1 MTDRTLH
8 PQAWVALSLMALYT
22 TAEGLCQIFVSV
34 YFWVESLDFM
44 AVCRHYLA
52 LYAVTPVV
60 FTLAGWLA
68 QRYDRLL
75 VYRLGLALHA
85 AYYLTLLLLRE
96 NAATYSVHLGVLL
109 GITWGFFWAGQNTF
123 SFDVT
128 RSGNR
133 ERFFGLQ
140 LSIDGICGFV
150 APLIGGTVIW
160 LTPGTLL
167 GYQIIFGCAVVIYI
181 ACLVIS
187 YWMPHD
193 NARRPFK
200 LKRALFPGRD
210 QRDWRLIMLASLT
223 MAGAFNIFI
232 FLLSLLMYQQTDTE
246 VAVGAFSAFQAIA
259 GVAVSYI
266 LSRVMTP
273 MRRQPV
279 LLLSVI
285 LLVTGGVLILW
296 SLNLTTLILFGF
308 LRAVSGPMF
317 GISHFSLRLDVID
330 TSVEERAQRIEY
342 ITAWE
347 WPLALGRVIM
357 MTALM
362 VLSEWFVDG
371 DLGLRIAIFALCAIR
386 ILTYF
391 VLIRTDAMRA
401 YRVLR
406 KGGDAVV

>member
-1 MTDRTLH
+1 MNDRTLH

-60 FTLAGWLA
+60 FTLAGWMA

-75 VYRLGLALHA
+75 VYRMGLFLHA
-85 AYYLTLLLLRE
+85 VYYAALLLLRE
-96 NAATYSVHLGVLL
+96 EAATYSVHLGVLL

-128 RSGNR
+128 RAGNR
-133 ERFFGLQ
+133 ERYFGLQ
-140 LSIDGICGFV
+140 LGIDGVCGFV
-150 APLIGGTVIW
+150 APLLGGFIIW
-160 LTPGTLL
+160 MTPGTLF
-167 GYQIIFGCAVVIYI
+167 GYQLIFGSAVVIYCI
-181 ACLVIS
+181 CLALS

-193 NARRPFK
+193 NTRRPFK
-200 LKRALFPGRD
+200 LKRALFPGKE
-210 QRDWRLIMLASLT
+210 QRDWRLIMLASGT

-232 FLLSLLMYQQTDTE
+232 FLLALLMYQQTNTE
-246 VAVGAFSAFQAIA
+246 LAVGAYSAIQAAA
-259 GVAVSYI
+259 GVSVSFF

-279 LLLSVI
+279 LLASVV
-285 LLVTGGVLILW
+285 LLVIAGAMILW
-296 SLNLTTLILFGF
+296 QLNLATLIIFGL
-308 LRAVSGPMF
+308 LRSISGPMF

-330 TSVEERAQRIEY
+330 SSVEERHQRIEY

-347 WPLALGRVIM
+347 WPLAIGRVIM
-357 MTALM
+357 MLVLM
-362 VLSEWFVDG
+362 GLAGWFTES

-386 ILTYF
+386 ILTY
-391 VLIRTDAMRA
+391 LILIQTDTMRA
-401 YRVLR
+401 YRKASGQRLE
-406 KGGDAVV
+406 A

>member
-1 MTDRTLH
+1 MNDRTLH

-68 QRYDRLL
+68 QRYDRLM
-75 VYRLGLALHA
+75 VYRVGLALHA
-85 AYYLTLLLLRE
+85 VYYAALLLLRE
-96 NAATYSVHLGVLL
+96 QAATYSVHLGILL

-128 RSGNR
+128 RAGNR

-140 LSIDGICGFV
+140 LSIDGICGFL
-150 APLIGGTVIW
+150 APLLGGFIIW
-160 LTPGTLL
+160 MTPGTLF
-167 GYQIIFGCAVVIYI
+167 GYQLIFGTAVVIYI
-181 ACLVIS
+181 SCLVLS
-187 YWMPHD
+187 HWMPHD
-193 NARRPFK
+193 KIRRPFK
-200 LKRALFPGRD
+200 LKRALFPGKE
-210 QRDWRLIMLASLT
+210 QGDWRLIMLASAT

-232 FLLSLLMYQQTDTE
+232 FLLALLMYQQTDTE
-246 VAVGAFSAFQAIA
+246 LAVGAYSAVQAAA
-259 GVAVSYI
+259 GVSIAYL
-266 LSRVMTP
+266 LSRVLTP

-279 LLLSVI
+279 LLASVI
-285 LLVTGGVLILW
+285 LLVIAGTMILW
-296 SLNLTTLILFGF
+296 QLNLVTLIIFGL

-330 TSVEERAQRIEY
+330 SSVEERHQRIEY

-347 WPLALGRVIM
+347 WPLALGRVVM
-357 MTALM
+357 MSLMM
-362 VLSEWFVDG
+362 VLSGWFTEG
-371 DLGLRIAIFALCAIR
+371 DLGLRIAIFVLCVTR
-386 ILTYF
+386 LLTYF
-391 VLIRTDAMRA
+391 ILIRTSVMRA
-401 YRVLR
+401 YREQ
-406 KGGDAVV
+406 AANA